1 MYYYKLIIKIFLLLN
16 YNYKN
21 CHVEYFIMDNPI
33 VLWWFIPNF
42 WFILYWR
49 LYLNTTFGIDHIT
62 LWVNW
67 KIYYLPCVVGTSL
80 QHNLYIVLHLSLCF
94 NQKTVSESAT
104 SVKRGKGHNKPSR
117 VVHKKEVVK
126 LEKV

>member
-1 MYYYKLIIKIFLLLN
+1 MLQKIIFKHNIWHRSYHFVIKLK
-16 YNYKN
+16 
-21 CHVEYFIMDNPI
+21 D
-33 VLWWFIPNF
+33 
-42 WFILYWR
+42 IL
-49 LYLNTTFGIDHIT
+49 FS
-62 LWVNW
+62 V
-67 KIYYLPCVVGTSL
+67 CVGTSV
-80 QHNLYIVLHLSLCF
+80 QHNRYIVLHLSLCF